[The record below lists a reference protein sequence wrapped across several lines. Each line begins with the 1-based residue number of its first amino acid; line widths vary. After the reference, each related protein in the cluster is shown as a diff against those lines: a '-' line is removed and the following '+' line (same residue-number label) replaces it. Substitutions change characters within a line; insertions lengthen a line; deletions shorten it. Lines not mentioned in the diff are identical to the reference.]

1 MPSVSQ
7 LFTYF
12 NMTFAANLRAKAAL
26 CTAIATDGSDAMD
39 ASPLS
44 RARELEAI
52 GFQLALARSGKISR
66 PGALTVVA

>member
-1 MPSVSQ
+1 VPSVSQ

-26 CTAIATDGSDAMD
+26 CTAIATDGSDAWMR
-39 ASPLS
+39 PLS

>member
-1 MPSVSQ
+1 
-7 LFTYF
+7 
-12 NMTFAANLRAKAAL
+12 MTFAANLRVKAAL

-52 GFQLALARSGKISR
+52 GFQLALASSGKMSR
-66 PGALTVVA
+66 PGVFTIVARHCATTRR